1 MRSLRDI
8 DIAYVKGIGP
18 KRARLLTEELGI
30 SSAYDLVYNF
40 PTHYID
46 RSSVVGISDF
56 QGDNMPS
63 VQTRGRFLSFTEQGE
78 GAKSRLVGRSEERRV
93 GKECRL

>member
-1 MRSLRDI
+1 MRPLRDI

-18 KRARLLTEELGI
+18 KRARLLGDELGI
-30 SSAYDLVYNF
+30 ATAYDLVYNF

-46 RSSVVGISDF
+46 RSTVIRVADF

-63 VQTRGRFLSFTEQGE
+63 VQVRGRFIS
-78 GAKSRLVGRSEERRV
+78 
-93 GKECRL
+93 